1 MWNHTPELCINP
13 GFPQGQYFRGRGGS
27 IQVEQKRMRVLVHS
41 AESPAT
47 PAAAISI
54 DSDMVVILASLLCAL
69 ICVAGLALVARCACR
84 RRGAATTTTTTTTT
98 PAATSP
104 APKGLKK
111 KAIDALP
118 TVSFALKQQQ
128 QQAECAICLAE
139 FAGGEELRLLPH
151 CGHAFH
157 VSCIDTWLGTHAT
170 CPSCRATVGTST
182 LFLPLPGRCRRCG
195 EVDLPTLHDFS
206 TATATAHH
214 NTPP

>member
-1 MWNHTPELCINP
+1 
-13 GFPQGQYFRGRGGS
+13 
-27 IQVEQKRMRVLVHS
+27 MRVVVHS
-41 AESPAT
+41 AAGTESPAT

-84 RRGAATTTTTTTTT
+84 RRRGAATTTTP

-104 APKGLKK
+104 TPKGLKK

-128 QQAECAICLAE
+128 QQAAECAICLAE
-139 FAGGEELRLLPH
+139 FAAGEELRLLPH

-182 LFLPLPGRCRRCG
+182 LFLPVPGRCRRCG

-206 TATATAHH
+206 TSNATSHD